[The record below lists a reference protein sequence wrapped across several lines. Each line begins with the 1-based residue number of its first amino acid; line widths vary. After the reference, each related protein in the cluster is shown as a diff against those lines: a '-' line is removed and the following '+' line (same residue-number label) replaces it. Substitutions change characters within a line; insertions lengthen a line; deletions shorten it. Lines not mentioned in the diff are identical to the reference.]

1 MAIATDSP
9 RPAPNLHIR
18 WRKAKG
24 RLMELVAAL
33 CALLAITP
41 LFAFLWNVLKN
52 GFSAINVALFTHLPA
67 PPGELGG
74 GLQNG
79 MVGSLILVGVGTLI
93 GAPLGIGAAIYMT
106 EFSRPRI
113 RRFLRF
119 WCDVL
124 SGVPSIVMGLL
135 GYELIVRP
143 VKHFSA
149 FAGSFALACIMLP
162 ILVITTQE
170 MLHLVP
176 NTLREAGHALGVS
189 AWRVAWSV
197 SLRAAAPGVMT
208 GLLLA
213 VSRIAG
219 ETAPLI
225 FTAFG
230 NNYFSASLKDPISS
244 LPQSIYT
251 YSLSPYDDWHAQAW
265 GAALVLMTVILVIT
279 VLGRLVLWLRY
290 RKQAGRTG
298 R

>member
-1 MAIATDSP
+1 MALATERHVNP
-9 RPAPNLHIR
+9 TVPLIR
-18 WRKAKG
+18 WRKFKG
-24 RLMELVAAL
+24 RVMEGLAGL
-33 CALLAITP
+33 CALIAITP
-41 LFAFLWNVLKN
+41 LFAFLWNVIKN
-52 GFSAINVALFTHLPA
+52 GAGALSWNLISKLPA
-67 PPGELGG
+67 PPGEAGG
-74 GLQNG
+74 GLKNALI
-79 MVGSLILVGVGTLI
+79 GSLVLVGFGTLL

-106 EFSRPRI
+106 EFARPRA

-149 FAGSFALACIMLP
+149 FSGAFALACIMLP

-197 SLRAAAPGVMT
+197 SLKAAAPGVMT

-213 VSRIAG
+213 ISRIAG
-219 ETAPLI
+219 ESAPLL
-225 FTAFG
+225 FPAFG
-230 NNYFSASLKDPISS
+230 NPFVSTSLTDPIGSV
-244 LPQSIYT
+244 PQTIY
-251 YSLSPYDDWHAQAW
+251 YYAQSAYDDWHQQAW
-265 GAALVLMTVILVIT
+265 GAALILMATILFIT
-279 VLGRLVLWLRY
+279 LLGRFVLWMRY
-290 RKQAGRTG
+290 RKQTVRAIK
-298 R
+298 